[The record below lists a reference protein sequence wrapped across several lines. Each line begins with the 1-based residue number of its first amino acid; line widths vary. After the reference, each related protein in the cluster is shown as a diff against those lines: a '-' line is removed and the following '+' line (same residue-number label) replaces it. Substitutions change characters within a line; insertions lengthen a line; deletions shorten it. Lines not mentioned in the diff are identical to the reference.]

1 VLPLKNTLTILVIG
15 FLLVVTGGR
24 VESSSQH
31 FHLRRTLASY
41 PDSTFAVF
49 NPAADLD
56 ESGNPWITWDYE
68 LFGSKKI
75 FLARSADRG
84 FTFETPRLITYA
96 GMFPDS
102 AGIAMFHKGTL
113 ETCNPDI
120 AISEDNA
127 WIVYE
132 RLIICGIIG
141 REAIVLRRSSDGG
154 DTFSSPVMV
163 ADESGTEY
171 RNPSIRYINGDIIIS
186 WESRQQARGLWQV
199 FVTRSEDG
207 GETFL
212 DPVQASNAKYSVEM
226 SDLGYDP
233 LRENVLI
240 CFRSSRNGYPP
251 FRKAVF
257 ANRANR
263 VRLKFESVDLEVTRD
278 YPEAGRPSLTSD
290 SEGKTICIAAPVYE
304 IQDSCVTVR
313 VFHSNDGGLTF
324 DKEGLDFS
332 RTPKHEISSSPSIV
346 LVGGETGCIWLDERE
361 SRDGRA
367 KLVYRTTFRNSENL
381 LLNPRRLS
389 NNYDWPGGTPTLVYD
404 EKHDAAHV
412 VYADTSLGRLYY
424 IRSVKQKVLL
434 WDNDQNRQ
442 YYDPD
447 GSGFLTEPALELE
460 KLLGNAGIPRDSIVV
475 SQTLF
480 RDLDPSEFPALFV
493 SLGWREGS
501 QAAGMVNPAE
511 MDILREYLDNFG
523 KVFVEGNDFAL
534 SCLSAYPDF
543 PEYFGIS
550 AVEDGDSTNVETMM
564 IVPFETMYF
573 PFDHGNGPDLFMDE
587 ISAVDPSTQNVLIA
601 MSPEEPPF
609 VARGVQ
615 NVDLESLNRE
625 TIVCTFPLGG
635 LENHLD
641 TTRTAAMIEMVRSLN
656 RTDFKRVKGVVE
668 EIEMALDPEM
678 FQSGEL
684 YLEFGD
690 TLRVD
695 LFLKGKPGN
704 RGITTP
710 VFIYVVQPG
719 QLSQAVFLD
728 ERSVTVEGEEYI
740 HRTFTY
746 ILDSPVFSEPGSYE
760 MIIAGR
766 MLGESFLR
774 PAEVLNLEFHIV
786 SSRYQ
791 NRLKIRR
798 DGE

>member
-1 VLPLKNTLTILVIG
+1 
-15 FLLVVTGGR
+15 
-24 VESSSQH
+24 
-31 FHLRRTLASY
+31 
-41 PDSTFAVF
+41 
-49 NPAADLD
+49 
-56 ESGNPWITWDYE
+56 
-68 LFGSKKI
+68 
-75 FLARSADRG
+75 
-84 FTFETPRLITYA
+84 
-96 GMFPDS
+96 
-102 AGIAMFHKGTL
+102 
-113 ETCNPDI
+113 
-120 AISEDNA
+120 
-127 WIVYE
+127 
-132 RLIICGIIG
+132 
-141 REAIVLRRSSDGG
+141 
-154 DTFSSPVMV
+154 
-163 ADESGTEY
+163 
-171 RNPSIRYINGDIIIS
+171 
-186 WESRQQARGLWQV
+186 
-199 FVTRSEDG
+199 
-207 GETFL
+207 
-212 DPVQASNAKYSVEM
+212 
-226 SDLGYDP
+226 
-233 LRENVLI
+233 
-240 CFRSSRNGYPP
+240 
-251 FRKAVF
+251 
-257 ANRANR
+257 
-263 VRLKFESVDLEVTRD
+263 
-278 YPEAGRPSLTSD
+278 
-290 SEGKTICIAAPVYE
+290 
-304 IQDSCVTVR
+304 
-313 VFHSNDGGLTF
+313 
-324 DKEGLDFS
+324 
-332 RTPKHEISSSPSIV
+332 
-346 LVGGETGCIWLDERE
+346 
-361 SRDGRA
+361 
-367 KLVYRTTFRNSENL
+367 
-381 LLNPRRLS
+381 
-389 NNYDWPGGTPTLVYD
+389 
-404 EKHDAAHV
+404 V